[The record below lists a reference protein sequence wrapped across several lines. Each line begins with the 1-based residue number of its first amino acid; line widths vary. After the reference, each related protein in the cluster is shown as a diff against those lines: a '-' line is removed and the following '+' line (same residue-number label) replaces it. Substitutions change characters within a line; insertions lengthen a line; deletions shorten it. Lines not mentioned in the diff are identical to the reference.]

1 MTKELTGIE
10 CRFAIHVPSKHPEM
24 PDTHLIKE
32 QRSFNDGST
41 ESALK
46 FIRNFKRPL
55 YITKPSKRNHKEKK
69 EYEHID
75 NLNMKE
81 VTQSK
86 LRDEIAKALDKQ
98 WSRDHI
104 RKLAESPYLY
114 GTDISSTALIKR
126 KYQEKY
132 PELFTPYSVATL
144 DIETDVIYGTDD
156 PILVSS
162 VFKNE
167 VCIVVIKSFVRGY
180 ANLEEQFNVAC
191 RKYLSDVTDPSKYNI
206 KLHVADNT
214 VEAIRICMSQVHKWQ
229 PDWLAI
235 WNMDFDIP
243 RMLDTLKKY
252 GVEPEDIFCD
262 PSVPKDLRIC
272 RYKQGTKKKVT
283 ASGQVKP
290 VNPAMQW
297 HTLFLTA
304 SFYVIDAMCAY
315 RHIRI
320 TKQEEPSYSLD
331 AILTKEI
338 KKKKLKFEVADQYT
352 GLKWHQ
358 FMQTNHPIEYMVY
371 NIWDCLSMLELED
384 KTKDLSFTLP
394 SASACSDFSDFKS
407 QPKKIADAL
416 YFYCLEKG
424 YVLGTVPPST
434 RASEEESEDTEV
446 DNDSDEDDEL
456 GEYDPSK
463 LSVMDLRGWVV
474 TLPAHLSVLGMNCI
488 EGVPN
493 LQTNVRAYVFDS
505 DATAAYPT
513 CTSVANVS
521 KSTTR
526 KEIMAV
532 EGIDEEI
539 FRKQNL
545 NFILGGV
552 NSLEYCTAMF
562 NMPPVHKLLDIV

>member
-1 MTKELTGIE
+1 MSKELSGVE
-10 CRFAIHVPSKHPEM
+10 CRFAIHIPSRHADM

-32 QRSFNDGST
+32 QHSFSDGT
-41 ESALK
+41 KEPKLR
-46 FIRNFKRPL
+46 FVRNFKRPM

-75 NLNMKE
+75 NLNVQQ
-81 VTQSK
+81 VTQSN
-86 LRDEIAKALDKQ
+86 LRYEVAKALDKA
-98 WSRDHI
+98 WSTDQLRQ
-104 RKLAESPYLY
+104 LSASPYLY

-126 KYQEKY
+126 KYQERY
-132 PELFTPYSVATL
+132 PDFFTPYSVATL
-144 DIETDVIYGTDD
+144 DIETDVVNGTED

-162 VFKNE
+162 VFNNQ
-167 VCIVVIKSFVRGY
+167 VCIVVIKSFVRGI
-180 ANLEEQFNVAC
+180 ANLEDQFKSC
-191 RKYLSDVTDPSKYNI
+191 CDKYLSEVTDISKINI
-206 KLHVADNT
+206 TLHVAENT

-229 PDWLAI
+229 PDFLAI

-243 RMLDTLKKY
+243 RMLETLKKY
-252 GVEPEDIFCD
+252 DVDPSDIFCD

-272 RYKQGTKKKVT
+272 RYRQGTKKKVT

-290 VNPAMQW
+290 INPAMQW
-297 HTLFLTA
+297 HTFQVTA

-338 KKKKLKFEVADQYT
+338 KKKKLKFAEADQYN

-358 FMQTNHPIEYMVY
+358 FMQTFHKLEYMVY
-371 NIWDCLSMLELED
+371 NIWDCLSMVELEE

-394 SASACSDFSDFKS
+394 SAAACSDFQDFKS

-416 YFYCLEKG
+416 FFYCLEKG
-424 YVLGTVPPST
+424 YVLGTVAPST
-434 RASEEESEDTEV
+434 RVQDESVEISD
-446 DNDSDEDDEL
+446 DDDQDDSDEDL
-456 GEYDPSK
+456 EYDPTK
-463 LSVMDLRGWVV
+463 MKVMDLSGWVV

-488 EGVPN
+488 EDDPSIK
-493 LQTNVRAYVFDS
+493 TNIRGHTFDS

-526 KEIMAV
+526 KELMTI

-545 NFILGGV
+545 NMILGSV
-552 NSLEYCTAMF
+552 NAIEYCTTMF
-562 NMPPVHKLLDIV
+562 SMPRLHLLNDLIN